1 MLSALDQSL
10 QDFLRAE
17 VPLRTDDVDIVFA
30 APDKEWSS
38 RLTRSTVNLF
48 LFDVKRSTKRAVTG
62 STTRERDGVYS
73 RVRIAP
79 FVKVRYLVTV
89 WTKEAADEHRVLG
102 ELLSLI
108 AVAGEI
114 PTQYLQGELADLG
127 NAAELSLGT
136 EDLNTFSNFWGPLG
150 VPPRASIELNV
161 VLPARAP
168 IEKVVPAPPTEIESG
183 LTDQNEPSRTSQRR
197 RVSGVIEEPSARG
210 QRIIGPRGSAVVEDT
225 GRYLVAAEPGDE
237 LVVDVDPPIH
247 VIAGST
253 ED

>member
-1 MLSALDQSL
+1 VLSALDQSL
-10 QDFLRAE
+10 HDFLRSE

-73 RVRIAP
+73 RLRIAP

-108 AVAGEI
+108 AVAGEV
-114 PTQYLQGELADLG
+114 PPQYLQGELADLG

-136 EDLNTFSNFWGPLG
+136 EDSNAFASFWGPLG
-150 VPPRASIELNV
+150 VPPRASLELAV
-161 VLPARAP
+161 VLPARPP
-168 IEKVVPAPPTEIESG
+168 IERIVPAPPSEIESG
-183 LTDQNEPSRTSQRR
+183 LTDQNEPTRSSQRR
-197 RVSGVIEEPSARG
+197 RLSGVIEEPSARG
-210 QRIIGPRGSAVVEDT
+210 KRIVGPRGSAIIEGT

-237 LVVDVDPPIH
+237 LVVDADPPIH
-247 VIAGST
+247 VIAGSS